1 MSVGENAMT
10 ENKIEKLLKWR
21 ENVPPGRL
29 VNPGVP
35 PFDLLNASEW
45 SVIDESPGKLELM
58 CELP

>member
-10 ENKIEKLLKWR
+10 ENKIEKLLEWR

-45 SVIDESPGKLELM
+45 
-58 CELP
+58 